1 VVRVALPNGG
11 SRAVRAASG
20 SDAAHRRSG
29 VEPVLRAAPRA
40 LVRALLPVSVRTG
53 SSGYGQIGQEQQACP
68 GEAGFAA
75 ANRSVRIDL
84 VYLAVSPSWPNAA
97 AS

>member
-1 VVRVALPNGG
+1 MVTP
-11 SRAVRAASG
+11 ASG
-20 SDAAHRRSG
+20 SDAARRRCG
-29 VEPVLRAAPRA
+29 AEPILRADSARVGKGA
-40 LVRALLPVSVRTG
+40 SVGVCAYR
-53 SSGYGQIGQEQQACP
+53 SSCYGQIRQEQRACP

-75 ANRSVRIDL
+75 ANRSVRIEL